1 MLSFGLGD
9 IKRTIP
15 GAAFARAERYVRQG
29 RVRDV
34 GPGEETGSLI
44 GHVQGTGRKPYEQHI
59 RIIGEGRH
67 RRIIGWCSCPVGAN
81 CKHVGAVLL
90 TALDQPPAKERDDDI
105 APELAAWLSE
115 LDVASA
121 PEASNDY
128 PPEIRQRLIY
138 VLDPGKPWQA
148 PPRLSLSLYSVRL
161 LKDGRFGAAPSGY
174 SASNAFNQPTAKFL
188 RPIDLEI
195 LQELGRQR
203 MLNHGIGGDYRLE
216 GEAGARLLGPILE
229 TGRCRWQALDGPA
242 LKAGEPR
249 RATARWQT
257 SVDGRQQPIFARD
270 GMPLAVLPLTPPHY
284 IDRETGEV
292 GAIEASL
299 PDRLAAAFARAPMV
313 KPSDVP
319 KLIGALDKALPDQTL
334 PLPAPLKKARR
345 KDILPKPHLRLTT
358 ARLDYRQNR
367 YWETP
372 VSDLAAIARLSF
384 DYDGIRIG
392 AGDNKREITH
402 IDGDRLIGIIR
413 DRSVEKGFRTRLED
427 LGFERIDE
435 IGLYEATPDQR
446 GDFIMIGVDPEEE
459 LLDTEQALLEFSYHH
474 VPALRA
480 QGWIVEVDENYPI
493 HLANAGDDWF
503 AEVEEISDIDWF
515 GVELGIDVDGERVN
529 VLPLLLE
536 VLENMRYGGGLA
548 DLDQVAVGEFTF
560 VPLDDGRLLPLD
572 NERLRP
578 LLAALFEL
586 FELGA
591 ITEEGDLRLNPMQ
604 AADLADLAAAT
615 AAINLRWLGGERL
628 LELGARLRN
637 AGKIKPVAPPPGFKG
652 ELRLYQK
659 EGLSWL
665 QFLREV
671 ELGGILADDMGLGKT
686 VQTLA
691 HILVEK
697 RSGRATRPSL
707 VIAPTS
713 LMANWRLEAARF
725 APELNTLTLHGGER
739 KQFFDQIDDHDLI
752 LTTYALLRYDKEALL
767 ARDYHLVILD
777 EAQNIKNPKATT
789 TQLVHQLKARHRLC
803 LSGTPMENHLG
814 ELWSLC
820 HFLNPGLL
828 GDSQTFRRV
837 FRTPIEKHDNVDR
850 SRLLARRVRPFL
862 LRRTKAEVEQDLPE
876 KTEIV
881 ENIELGGDQRDLYES
896 IRLAMHERV
905 RREIAAKGAGRSH
918 IIILDALLKL
928 RQVCCDPR
936 LLKLDAAKKVDGSV
950 KLTRLMDML
959 PAMVE
964 EGRRILL
971 FSQFTS
977 MLALIEAE
985 LKQLKL
991 DYLKLDYLKLTGR
1004 TKNRA
1009 DLVDQFQKG
1018 AAPLFLI
1025 SLKAGG
1031 SGLNLTAAD
1040 TVIHYDPWWN
1050 PAVEDQATDRAH
1062 RIGQENPVFVY
1073 KLRTLGTVEEKI
1085 QELQARKKSLVDG
1098 LFETG
1103 GKTITNLNADDIAA
1117 LFAPIEG

>member
-1 MLSFGLGD
+1 MPSFDFSD

-29 RVRDV
+29 RVRGV
-34 GPGEETGSLI
+34 GPGEEAGSLI
-44 GHVQGTGRKPYEQHI
+44 GHVQGTERQPYEQHI
-59 RIIGEGRH
+59 RIIGDGQD

-90 TALDQPPAKERDDDI
+90 TALDRPPAGGRIDDSVAGI
-105 APELAAWLSE
+105 APELADWLDE
-115 LDVASA
+115 LGVASA
-121 PEASNDY
+121 PEPSNEY
-128 PPEIRQRLIY
+128 SSEIRQRLIY
-138 VLDPGKPWQA
+138 VLDLGRPWQM
-148 PPRLSLSLYSVRL
+148 PPRLSLNLYSVRL
-161 LKDGRFGAAPSGY
+161 LKDGRFGATPSSY

-188 RPIDLEI
+188 RPIDLAI
-195 LQELGRQR
+195 LQELCRQR
-203 MLNHGIGGDYRLE
+203 AVNHGIGGDYRLE
-216 GEAGARLLGPILE
+216 GEAGVRLLCQILE
-229 TGRCRWQALDGPA
+229 TDRCRLDSLEGLALRQ
-242 LKAGEPR
+242 GEPR
-249 RATARWQT
+249 TATARWQT
-257 SVDGRQQPIFARD
+257 SVDGRQRPIFELD
-270 GMPLAVLPLTPPHY
+270 GMPVTALPLTPPHY
-284 IDRETGEV
+284 LDRESGEIGIIETG
-292 GAIEASL
+292 L
-299 PDRLAAAFARAPMV
+299 PTRLAAAFARAPLV

-319 KLIGALDKALPDQTL
+319 KLIKAIEKALPDQAM
-334 PLPAPLKKARR
+334 PLPASLARTRR
-345 KDILPKPHLRLTT
+345 KDIAPKPHLRLTT
-358 ARLDYRQNR
+358 ACLDYRRTR

-372 VSDLAAIARLSF
+372 ESDMAAIARLSF
-384 DYDGIRIG
+384 DYEGARIG
-392 AGDNKREITH
+392 AGDKKRELTH
-402 IDGDRLIGIIR
+402 VDGDRLISIIR
-413 DRSVEKGFRTRLED
+413 NRSAEKGFRTRLEQ
-427 LGFERIDE
+427 LGFERIDTL
-435 IGLYEATPDQR
+435 GLYEVTPDHL
-446 GDFIMIGVDPEEE
+446 GDFVMIGPDPEEE
-459 LLDTEQALLEFSYHH
+459 PMDPERALLEFSHH
-474 VPALRA
+474 HLPILRA
-480 QGWIVEVDENYPI
+480 EGWIVEVDEDYPI
-493 HLANAGDDWF
+493 HLADIGDDWF
-503 AEVEEISDIDWF
+503 AEVQESSGIDWF
-515 GVELGIDVDGERVN
+515 GVELGILVEGKRISA
-529 VLPLLLE
+529 LPLLLDF
-536 VLENMRYGGGLA
+536 LESMRAGTGLD
-548 DLDQVAVGEFTF
+548 DLEDLTAGEITF
-560 VPLDDGRLLPLD
+560 VPLNDGRFLPL
-572 NERLRP
+572 NSERLRP

-586 FELGA
+586 FELSA
-591 ITEEGDLRLNPMQ
+591 ITEDGELRLNPMQ

-652 ELRLYQK
+652 QLRLYQR

-665 QFLREV
+665 QFLSEV

-697 RSGRATRPSL
+697 RSGRADRPSL

-713 LMANWRLEAARF
+713 LMANWRLEAKRF
-725 APELNTLTLHGGER
+725 APDLKVLTLHGSER
-739 KQFFDQIDDHDLI
+739 KRFFDAIDDHDLV

-777 EAQNIKNPKATT
+777 EAQNIKNPKSATT
-789 TQLVHQLKARHRLC
+789 LLVHRLKARHRLC
-803 LSGTPMENHLG
+803 LSGTPLENHLG

-828 GDSQTFRRV
+828 GDGQTFRRV
-837 FRTPIEKHDNVDR
+837 FRTPIEKHDDTDR
-850 SRLLARRVRPFL
+850 CRLLARRVRPFV

-881 ENIELGGDQRDLYES
+881 ENIELTGDQRDLYES

-905 RREIAAKGAGRSH
+905 RREIAAKGAARSH

-928 RQVCCDPR
+928 RQACCDPR
-936 LLKLDAAKKVDGSV
+936 LLKLDAAKKVDCSA
-950 KLTRLMDML
+950 KLTRLIDML
-959 PAMVE
+959 PAMIE

-985 LKQLKL
+985 LERLKIGH
-991 DYLKLDYLKLTGR
+991 LKLTGH

-1009 DLVDQFQKG
+1009 DFVERFQKG
-1018 AAPLFLI
+1018 DVPLFLI

-1062 RIGQENPVFVY
+1062 RIGQEKPVFVY
-1073 KLRTLGTVEEKI
+1073 RLRTLGTVEEKI
-1085 QELQARKKSLVDG
+1085 QELQARKRGLVDG
-1098 LFETG
+1098 LFDTG
-1103 GKTITNLNADDIAA
+1103 GNKITSLDADDIAA